1 MFFVVRLI
9 YYYDSRRAMPLD
21 ELDQKIIRLL
31 KENCIRPFVKIAK
44 ELDVTEGTIRQR
56 VKKLVSG
63 GVIKRF
69 TVEVDAGVL
78 GLPVVAFI
86 IASVKPGTMNQV
98 VEQLRNIEHVAEVHQ
113 IHTFGDI
120 LLKVRAPSLNE
131 LGEMIATKIRI
142 IETLT
147 VNYVIPVLNV
157 WKDSG

>member
-1 MFFVVRLI
+1 M
-9 YYYDSRRAMPLD
+9 D

-31 KENCIRPFVKIAK
+31 RENCIRPFVKIAN

-63 GVIKRF
+63 GVIKKF
-69 TVEVDAGVL
+69 TVEVNAEAL

-86 IASVKPGTMNQV
+86 IASVKPGMMNQV
-98 VEQLRNIEHVAEVHQ
+98 VEQLTKVERVMEVHQ

-120 LLKVRAPSLNE
+120 LLKVRAPSLNA
-131 LGEMIATKIRI
+131 LGEMIATKIQAV
-142 IETLT
+142 EALT

>member
-1 MFFVVRLI
+1 
-9 YYYDSRRAMPLD
+9 MPLD

-31 KENCIRPFVKIAK
+31 RENCIRPFVKIAK

-63 GVIKRF
+63 GVIKKF
-69 TVEVDAGVL
+69 TVEVDAEAL

-86 IASVKPGTMNQV
+86 IASVKPGMMNQV
-98 VEQLRNIEHVAEVHQ
+98 VEQLTKVERVMEVHQ

-120 LLKVRAPSLNE
+120 LLKVRAPSLNV
-131 LGEMIATKIRI
+131 LGEMIATKIQAV
-142 IETLT
+142 EALT